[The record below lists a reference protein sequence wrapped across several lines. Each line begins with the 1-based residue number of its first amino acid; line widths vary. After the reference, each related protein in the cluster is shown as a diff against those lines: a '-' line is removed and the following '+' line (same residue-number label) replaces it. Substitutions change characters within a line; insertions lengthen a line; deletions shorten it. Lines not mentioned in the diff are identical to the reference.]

1 MNNNLLE
8 KWQDL
13 ATVHIPPLESKG
25 FTENV
30 LHRDIWDQ
38 PKKTEEPQKLPQE
51 PVFKMD
57 PDLNAK
63 AQDVSP
69 ESELIPKPEAA
80 VDMTEEILTQ
90 NEPGLQECSALEDET
105 TLLTLPE
112 EIDEDQTV
120 LLCAEEPRDIPEPE
134 PEERAYIIRANTNER
149 IDVDQDPFILGK
161 SEKADY
167 QIHGNNAIS
176 RKHIEIS
183 KTEDG
188 YQLEDLNSSNHTYID
203 GKKVTKRE
211 PLKDGQTF
219 QLADEEFCF
228 FIETV

>member
-13 ATVHIPPLESKG
+13 ATVHIPPLESRG

-30 LHRDIWDQ
+30 LHRDIWD
-38 PKKTEEPQKLPQE
+38 K
-51 PVFKMD
+51 
-57 PDLNAK
+57 
-63 AQDVSP
+63 S
-69 ESELIPKPEAA
+69 LIPKPEAA
-80 VDMTEEILTQ
+80 LDMTEEILTQ
-90 NEPGLQECSALEDET
+90 NEPGLQECSASEDET

-120 LLCAEEPRDIPEPE
+120 LLCAEERDIPEPE
-134 PEERAYIIRANTNER
+134 PEKRAYIIRANTNER

-211 PLKDGQTF
+211 PLEDGQTF
-219 QLADEEFCF
+219 QLADEEFSF